1 MVALSNNRFLRRAAP
16 LLLLLGLVGDCGCV
30 RRRMTIRSNP
40 PGAVAF
46 VDDRRIGVTP
56 VSTPFT
62 YYGTRKI
69 QLFKDG
75 FESQTV
81 KQRFAPPWYEYPGL
95 DFISENLWPREI
107 RDERIVEV
115 QLQPQQVVA
124 PQELVGRAETL
135 RGSAQ
140 QGSLIGLPAGAVTQ
154 PISPPTVLPPPVAP
168 LTPASFDDGPVG
180 PAVIR
185 LPETDRL

>member
-1 MVALSNNRFLRRAAP
+1 MVPLCNNLLVRRTAP
-16 LLLLLGLVGDCGCV
+16 LLVLLILAGDSGCV

-69 QLFKDG
+69 QLFKEG

-81 KQRFAPPWYEYPGL
+81 KQKFAPPWYEYPVL
-95 DFISENLWPREI
+95 DFISENLWPQEI
-107 RDERIVEV
+107 RDERVVEV
-115 QLQPQQVVA
+115 DLQPQQIIA
-124 PQELVGRAETL
+124 PQELVGRAEML
-135 RGSAQ
+135 RGSTQ
-140 QGSLIGLPAGAVTQ
+140 QGSLIGLPAGASTPAVT
-154 PISPPTVLPPPVAP
+154 PAPTVP
-168 LTPASFDDGPVG
+168 LTPASFQNEGEAPSL
-180 PAVIR
+180 IR
-185 LPETDRL
+185 LPDTDS